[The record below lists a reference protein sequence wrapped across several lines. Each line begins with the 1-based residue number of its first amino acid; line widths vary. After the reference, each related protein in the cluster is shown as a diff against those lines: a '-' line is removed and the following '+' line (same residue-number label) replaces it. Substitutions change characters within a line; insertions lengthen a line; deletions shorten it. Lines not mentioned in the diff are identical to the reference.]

1 MIFGVGTD
9 LLNIERIEKLYKKY
23 NKKLLNKILSNIEIN
38 YLKNSKKNELNFLA
52 KRFCIKEAFSK
63 AVGTGIGKNISFK
76 DISCINDINGKPYI
90 ECSEKLIIFLENKF
104 NIDFN
109 KIKIDIFT
117 SDEKPFINSIV
128 IISKKE

>member
-1 MIFGVGTD
+1 M
-9 LLNIERIEKLYKKY
+9 
-23 NKKLLNKILSNIEIN
+23 NKILSDIEIN
-38 YLKNSKKNELNFLA
+38 YLKNTKKDELNFLA

-76 DISCINDINGKPYI
+76 DISCINDIKGKPYI
-90 ECSEKLIIFLENKF
+90 NCNNSLIILLENEF

-109 KIKIDIFT
+109 KIKIDISV